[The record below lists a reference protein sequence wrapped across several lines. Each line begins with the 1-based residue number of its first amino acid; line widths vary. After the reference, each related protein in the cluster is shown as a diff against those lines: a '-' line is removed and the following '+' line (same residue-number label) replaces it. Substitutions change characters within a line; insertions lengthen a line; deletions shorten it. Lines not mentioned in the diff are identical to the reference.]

1 MGPNLST
8 SAVEGEEEGLGKD
21 ERRGVSERARWCVC
35 VCVCEREGGREGGRE
50 GERERERA
58 GGGEERYM
66 LIISI
71 LGSETVCEREV

>member
-8 SAVEGEEEGLGKD
+8 SAVEGEEEGIGKD

-50 GERERERA
+50 GRKESEREEGRE
-58 GGGEERYM
+58 GER
-66 LIISI
+66 IC
-71 LGSETVCEREV
+71 TVPYGTVPVR